1 MRKRNYKICL
11 VIILLFSTLIL
22 ACGWFSGKQSA
33 PTLAPPTVAPIKP
46 NQEAAQRAAENF
58 NQAVQESTNNHPF
71 EYRINNEEVT
81 SIVAD
86 LLQKRADIPFSEP
99 QIWFTNNKIY
109 VTGMVDGFG
118 PKPMPAYIEAV
129 PKVVNNQVIVNI
141 EKAKVGSFNL
151 PQSASNSFSET
162 ITQSLAEA
170 QLNIQ
175 VNTITILEGEILI
188 QGTMNSE

>member
-1 MRKRNYKICL
+1 MRKRNYKFCL

-22 ACGWFSGKQSA
+22 ACGWFSGKQST
-33 PTLAPPTVAPIKP
+33 PTLLPPTVAPIKP
-46 NQEAAQRAAENF
+46 NQEAVQRAAENF
-58 NQAVQESTNNHPF
+58 NQAVQESYNNHPF
-71 EYRINNEEVT
+71 EYRINNEEAT

-99 QIWFTNNKIY
+99 QIWFTNNKVY
-109 VTGMVDGFG
+109 VTGIVDGVG
-118 PKPMPAYIEAV
+118 PKPLPAYIEAV

-151 PQSASNSFSET
+151 PKSMADNFSQTVTE
-162 ITQSLAEA
+162 SLAEA

-175 VNTITILEGEILI
+175 VDAITILEGEMLI
-188 QGTMNSE
+188 QGTMNTE